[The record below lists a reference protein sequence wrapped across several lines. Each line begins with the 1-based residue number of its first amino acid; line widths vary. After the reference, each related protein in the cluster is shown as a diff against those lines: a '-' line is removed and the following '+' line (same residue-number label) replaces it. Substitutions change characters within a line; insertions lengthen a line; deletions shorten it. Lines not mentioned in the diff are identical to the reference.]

1 MSGGIVT
8 YSPGSKTFVPR
19 GSDGKWAP
27 KHPGIIQTGQQGIAE
42 NKSQAPPGPTILKQA
57 NRQ

>member
-1 MSGGIVT
+1 MSGSIVT

-19 GSDGKWAP
+19 GNDGKWAP
-27 KHPGIIQTGQQGIAE
+27 KHPGIIETGRPGVVE
-42 NKSQAPPGPTILKQA
+42 NKPQSPPGPTILKQT